1 MKWLNTPMQ
10 IFCLLFTFE
19 PIFESHTLYWYIVV
33 LAGCIVFIQM
43 ISLIFG
49 LKAMQRAIILE
60 SITSRVISLLIYTV
74 GIIIS
79 YLYDSSLFGFWIFM
93 FVLEGLF
100 VRYKPGNKSK

>member
-19 PIFESHTLYWYIVV
+19 PIFEGHTLYWYIVV

-49 LKAMQRAIILE
+49 LKALNSNRQCNSVEFIV
-60 SITSRVISLLIYTV
+60 S
-74 GIIIS
+74 
-79 YLYDSSLFGFWIFM
+79 
-93 FVLEGLF
+93 
-100 VRYKPGNKSK
+100 

>member
-19 PIFESHTLYWYIVV
+19 PIFEGHTLYWCIVV

-43 ISLIFG
+43 VSLIFG
-49 LKAMQRAIILE
+49 LKAMQRAIIHE

-74 GIIIS
+74 GILIS